1 MTKRDNQS
9 THRHGVLS
17 QMPHPE
23 STVRQDVKPGSPHVD
38 CIRIPTQVGH
48 PCYPSVVLPAVDV
61 DRLSGFPP
69 GRCIHKGCCRCLQF
83 TQGEQGD
90 GLVFVTRD
98 LSRAVSI

>member
-9 THRHGVLS
+9 TQRHGVLS

-61 DRLSGFPP
+61 DRLSGFP
-69 GRCIHKGCCRCLQF
+69 QV
-83 TQGEQGD
+83 D
-90 GLVFVTRD
+90 VYTRD
-98 LSRAVSI
+98 AVAAFSVPRVSRETVWSL